1 MNTKNEVVHRI
12 EQLDTIHSIPQDIRR
27 LEMNKLEEIEAKKH
41 VKFWRSLAV
50 SPLTGDRSARG
61 PNSTDC
67 GSARHGPSPKD
78 AEKYIK
84 AAGIMEGADD

>member
-1 MNTKNEVVHRI
+1 MNE
-12 EQLDTIHSIPQDIRR
+12 LD
-27 LEMNKLEEIEAKKH
+27 EIEAKKH
-41 VKFWRSLAV
+41 VKFGRALAV
-50 SPLTGDRSARG
+50 PPLAGRRRSRD

-84 AAGIMEGADD
+84 AGRHNGGC